1 MKESQKPN
9 DILVATI
16 SAPNATLMDLIQ
28 NDINASNT
36 QLLTMDEYKQS
47 QYIQD
52 KFTKDG
58 TFDNNAFEQYYT
70 LAAQKFEDLR
80 DEDLATKLQ
89 KEIKWDPNSLYK
101 PIDNSQDIKDLVT
114 FTPIK
119 NPHKQT
125 LGLTDFNKWSAAK
138 YTAYEEAQMHKVWDS
153 ENNKWLDYTAE
164 DMPFTEKLF
173 GTPLRYAKYQE
184 DVYDQNGI
192 LLHRKGEFKTDEEG
206 AFYTETMPKGEQLMD
221 SEIVKLSDIVTS
233 EGSIWNSINVFEGD
247 DREKSVAGTA
257 LKTVLMVAPY
267 LTPWSG
273 TIGAVTGLVGLASA
287 LPTIY
292 KSLSSPFGSK
302 DSTLF
307 RKSTDAENWLQ
318 KFGVD
323 VSVSSRDSFWNFEQL
338 MNMGSEVFGQLH
350 QQRAAGR
357 LAQYFQKVNKA
368 DQIENPVKYVKDL
381 RKQSE
386 LAQKLSLGYMAL
398 TSAAD
403 VYNQSKNA
411 GYSDEAS
418 GIVSLASM
426 GALYGIMRFNET
438 ARGIGTWM
446 LDKTT
451 GYSQEVNSKGMFK
464 AFKPI
469 FDEIN
474 QGYQTAMSTGKKD
487 KLILKLREFMQKAK
501 YQSFGIWSGAI
512 VEGTEEVTEE
522 VIQDCVKAMADA
534 SVALGI
540 TKNEGKTFGGLS
552 NVFSKE
558 GLNRYLSTF
567 VGGAIGGAIFD
578 LQMNV
583 LPGSD
588 PNLRRVDANLAEQYL
603 NGTLDLVEEEV
614 KRYCKALDN
623 GKSPIITKIGDQ
635 EIQLPTNGKT
645 AMQAVA
651 EGVIQRIKTL
661 RNAYDEAMKVAPESV
676 RGSREALVGYLV
688 NDPGL
693 GIKGSSE
700 FSTYISDEYQ
710 EKMNAFAEAKMNLN
724 SAINFNQKKTKTTE
738 TPTSQEEIDKLE
750 SEVKQRLEDVRK
762 FFNGTN
768 GFRFSTMYKMHK
780 LAQSGD
786 LVFKFYDEDD
796 DESLIYAES
805 PKQYAWFKYHLD
817 FNELKSKDD
826 PDYDK
831 TKPSKEQVIEEHK
844 DLVRGFK
851 ENRDK
856 FTKYLET
863 ITDMYIDNQQR
874 LSEHL
879 GLMTGEELK
888 QWLKDLDYIITEGD
902 TEEEKVAKQK
912 LNLLIA
918 NTSRD
923 QRDGKNLMN
932 YLDAISAELIKL
944 NPKAYSNI
952 QNLMYLA
959 VSDRI
964 IGKWNEEKQEW
975 NTDEGVYTINGFIQ
989 LENYLKTLTDDKYK
1003 DKVAEAKKKI
1013 NEAKR
1018 LINTF
1023 VDIAFSR
1030 LQIQGN
1036 WTEDLIKNTLQ
1047 RLNEILNNS
1056 GDFSNTTI
1064 MKELNATIETINN
1077 LIDDI
1082 KGIQENKDTS
1092 VVDIDNH
1099 VKSIKLNLK
1108 GNADLESIIS
1118 FLNTIRANA
1127 TLAYLEGKGKRY
1139 TGRDIQAEVDLYRK
1153 NIIIPMLKDMLE
1165 QLTTNQNFKDS
1176 FIEDLSLFLANNFD
1190 EDTINNIAD
1199 EQNRDLL
1206 NTLKQNI
1213 NDDNIDLGDL
1223 IQRLYYEFLQNNEE
1237 FKLYINLISQ
1247 INAIE
1252 APNSNRKIGENPI
1265 YGIITDWLTKFQ
1277 TDNRSVT
1284 VFEYLFDKNLQIN
1297 NLKVLDSFNLNVEEL
1312 HTIIKDFDNAIRSL
1326 IGTLNGAVAN
1336 YDNSSRIP
1344 FKIPSL
1350 NDDIKEYAKTFNLP
1364 ETQLNPNN
1372 FVTIDVNVYNSIWQ
1386 SVQELMGKLEFIDT
1400 LYQYKL
1406 SGKIGEDRQLE
1417 KRVSKALLLNY
1428 SKLNLGEDIKP
1439 NVEIDDYDDL
1449 VKEVIR
1455 VKTEIFNRVK
1465 EILSSKENDD
1475 AKKSQ
1480 LKEWFTTITGSHKDI
1495 DIVNGFIPFINLD
1508 KKGDGTDGINPY
1520 FALMDFVATISEN
1533 NADLLAEYKEAIGA
1547 TNEDNII
1554 RRFDQYTT
1562 YNIIYSSLTDSQGY
1576 FKELDQF
1583 LAEKKKNTQ
1592 DIKYSIESSMTFLS
1606 GSNGTGKST
1615 TVSKAV
1621 VHTLQKKGYNII
1633 ATSISENKTKSFQNQ
1648 VGTQNKATYN
1658 AITGEGLKTILN
1670 DCGIKD
1676 NNELVDAVK
1685 SSIEELKKQLTNG
1698 SIEIKKGD
1706 EINIHVKD
1714 GLTIQGELAKD
1725 GVITIT
1731 SINLSTDSENN
1742 VSENNIFKALE
1753 VALQKVSKDNQNVI
1767 IVDEATKLDPATL
1780 YVLNMIAEN
1789 TNNKVL
1795 LVGDEFQRGFEAKFK
1810 ESDKIY
1816 TINVN
1821 TDLFYCR
1828 RPPYMVQSIR
1838 GENTGVIANLNSIV
1852 RIMNSCVYGK
1862 SVISPI
1868 IDITI
1873 SPENTNTVTSYFEAS
1888 PLVFKYTKDGDTN
1901 ELMGHQITNT
1911 EDELNQVLSLIK
1923 DQLPEGET
1931 LKVVIGED
1939 FKDQEESI
1947 KTKLEGIIGEDKVDI
1962 FIEGDPN
1969 KDIQGDESN
1978 YVLLYNLK
1986 YQGDINPDTNLR
1998 NLNTYASRA
2007 KKFTIIFDDGNDRL
2021 FSSLKITSVQD
2032 DTIGKDSFNQDD
2044 IKNINKIYYESVDP
2058 IIESYKTKSE
2068 KSETKSSTTSE
2079 DENTEDQTPEVNEE
2093 EAATKAEVSSE
2104 GIESDPEQPENKK
2117 SEPIKNSDPRSVVR
2131 GKNNMGVVDTYAC
2144 YLGKE
2149 FGGEEDGTSKVY
2161 DKEKGFNYEKALEIV
2176 NEVDTTKNYSDF
2188 LAYIKLQKKNPEF
2201 KIESED
2207 DLKYYINRYRNKF
2220 IIQLLNDPNCEYTLQ
2235 KKEIIIYDKPV
2246 DYKFGEK
2253 LSQLCLVAK
2262 LNGVSYTLGAVR
2274 QYDSDGNLI
2283 GLGES
2288 DDNTIWEVT
2297 IDSFAESEK
2306 TYDEGENE
2314 KTVEQYNE
2322 GEKVIQITKY
2332 RTYSLKRKK
2341 IEKLGA
2347 SRIAVKNGQECTIED
2362 LINMGYKPVC
2372 DTKGNVIV
2380 HQFSKGEQGF
2390 NAFKKWYSETYNK
2403 ELLKEFFDSFK
2414 NFYYAPT
2421 TWITIYPEGNTNENI
2436 PLCVFKHPTNIDIKP
2451 NTKECTN
2458 SNHFPIIQFFNFIWN
2473 TFKQENDSSFLKDI
2487 EGDYYSIDEKK
2498 RFIPNDKKE
2507 LKSRIEYLKDQ
2518 INSSEYENDFKD
2530 KLIQFVDNYQKIMID
2545 ADPKNNKG
2553 GRSSLANNAN
2563 DLLNNETLK
2572 EKALSYFRVR
2582 EFHKDKNEIH
2592 GTKKPI
2598 SSSIINS
2605 YFTNYVPEPPRYLI
2619 KFKEKNSPD
2628 STQPSVSGSSIPTT
2642 TPNPSKWI
2650 LLDTNS
2656 LQDLVSII
2664 NKKYL
2669 TEGDDGT
2676 NNFYEALST
2685 QKGNISTDEEIFNQN
2700 LQELKEELSKNQ
2712 DSYQDIIDAI
2722 SSIQNEC

>member
-70 LAAQKFEDLR
+70 LAAQKFEDLS

-125 LGLTDFNKWSAAK
+125 LGLVDFNKWSAAK

-153 ENNKWLDYTAE
+153 ENKKWLDYTAE

-192 LLHRKGEFKTDEEG
+192 LLHHKGEFKIDEEG

-221 SEIVKLSDIVTS
+221 SEIVKLADIATS
-233 EGSIWNSINVFEGD
+233 EGSVWNSINVFEGD

-302 DSTLF
+302 DSALF

-318 KFGVD
+318 KFGTN
-323 VSVSSRDSFWNFEQL
+323 VSISSRDSFWNFEQL

-368 DQIENPVKYVKDL
+368 DQIENPAKYVKDL

-426 GALYGIMRFNET
+426 GALYGIMRFNES

-552 NVFSKE
+552 TVFSKE

-645 AMQAVA
+645 VMQAVA
-651 EGVIQRIKTL
+651 DGVIQRIRTV
-661 RNAYDEAMKVAPESV
+661 RNAYDEAMKVVPESA
-676 RGSREALVGYLV
+676 RSSREALVRYLV

-724 SAINFNQKKTKTTE
+724 SAINFNQKKNKTTE
-738 TPTSQEEIDKLE
+738 TPTSQEEINKLE

-874 LSEHL
+874 LSKHL
-879 GLMTGEELK
+879 GLMTVEELK

-902 TEEEKVAKQK
+902 TEEEKAAKQK

-923 QRDGKNLMN
+923 QRDGKSLMN

-964 IGKWNEEKQEW
+964 IGKWNEDKQEW

-989 LENYLKTLTDDKYK
+989 LENYLKTLTDEKYK
-1003 DKVAEAKKKI
+1003 DKVAKVKQEI
-1013 NEAKR
+1013 NKAKR

-1036 WTEDLIKNTLQ
+1036 WTEDLIKNTLL

-1056 GDFSNTTI
+1056 GDFSNTPI
-1064 MKELNATIETINN
+1064 MNELNATIETINN

-1092 VVDIDNH
+1092 IIDTDNH

-1108 GNADLESIIS
+1108 GNADLESIVP

-1127 TLAYLEGKGKRY
+1127 TYAYLKGDGKRY

-1153 NIIIPMLKDMLE
+1153 NIIIPMLKDMLG

-1237 FKLYINLISQ
+1237 FKLYVNLISQ

-1252 APNSNRKIGENPI
+1252 APDSNRKIGENPI

-1406 SGKIGEDRQLE
+1406 SGKIGEDRALE

-1428 SKLNLGEDIKP
+1428 SKLNLDENIKP

-1455 VKTEIFNRVK
+1455 VKTEIFNKVK
-1465 EILSSKENDD
+1465 EILNSQNDD
-1475 AKKSQ
+1475 NAKKAK
-1480 LKEWFTTITGSHKDI
+1480 LKEWFTTITGGHEDI

-1533 NADLLAEYKEAIGA
+1533 NADLLAEYKEAIDA

-1562 YNIIYSSLTDSQGY
+1562 YSIIYSSLIDSQGY
-1576 FKELDQF
+1576 FKELDGF

-1592 DIKYSIESSMTFLS
+1592 DIKTSIESSMTFLS
-1606 GSNGTGKST
+1606 GSSGTGKST

-1633 ATSISENKTKSFQNQ
+1633 ATSISENKTKSFQEE
-1648 VGTQNKATYN
+1648 VGTQNKGNYD
-1658 AITGEGLKTILN
+1658 AITGEGLKKILN
-1670 DCGIKD
+1670 DCDIKD

-1685 SSIEELKKQLTNG
+1685 DSINKLKEKLVE
-1698 SIEIKKGD
+1698 SIEISKNED
-1706 EINIHVKD
+1706 INISIEN
-1714 GLTIQGELAKD
+1714 GLTIQGKVSED

-1731 SINLSTDSENN
+1731 SIKPSEDNENN
-1742 VSENNIFKALE
+1742 VFNALEKALE
-1753 VALQKVSKDNQNVI
+1753 SVSTDNKNVI

-1780 YVLNMIAEN
+1780 YVLNMIAEH

-1810 ESDKIY
+1810 DGDNTY
-1816 TINVN
+1816 TINLN

-1852 RIMNSCVYGK
+1852 HIMNSCVYGK

-1868 IDITI
+1868 VDITI

-1901 ELMGHQITNT
+1901 ELMGHQITST

-1939 FKDQEESI
+1939 FKDQEETI
-1947 KTKLEGIIGEDKVDI
+1947 KTKLEGIIGEGKVDI
-1962 FIEGDPN
+1962 FIEGDPK

-2117 SEPIKNSDPRSVVR
+2117 PESIKSSDPRSVVR

-2144 YLGKE
+2144 YLGEE
-2149 FGGEEDGTSKVY
+2149 FNKLYEET
-2161 DKEKGFNYEKALEIV
+2161 GFNYGDALKIANGVDV
-2176 NEVDTTKNYSDF
+2176 NKNYSDF
-2188 LAYIKLQKKNPEF
+2188 LAYIKSCKEANQDFIL
-2201 KIESED
+2201 ED
-2207 DLKYYINRYRNKF
+2207 ENQLKTYINQYRND
-2220 IIQLLNDPNCEYTLQ
+2220 IIIGLLNYTQDKNNTEECKYTLQ

-2253 LSQLCLVAK
+2253 IQQLCLVATVG
-2262 LNGVSYTLGAVR
+2262 GVSYTLGAVR

-2283 GLGES
+2283 KQYKNDG
-2288 DDNTIWEVT
+2288 NTIWEVT
-2297 IDSFAESEK
+2297 IDQFIGNELE
-2306 TYDEGENE
+2306 YDEEPNT

-2332 RTYSLKRKK
+2332 RTYSLKRKQ

-2347 SRIAVKNGQECTIED
+2347 SRIDVKNGQECTIAD
-2362 LINMGYKPVC
+2362 LISLGYKPVC
-2372 DTKGNVIV
+2372 ATKDNVIV
-2380 HQFSKGEQGF
+2380 YQFSKSKQGF
-2390 NAFKKWYSETYNK
+2390 DAFKGWYCSTYKKN
-2403 ELLKEFFDSFK
+2403 LPDEFFDSFK
-2414 NFYYAPT
+2414 NFYYVPT
-2421 TWITIYPEGNTNENI
+2421 TWITVYPEGNTNENI

-2451 NTKECTN
+2451 NTKECT
-2458 SNHFPIIQFFNFIWN
+2458 SSDHFPIIQFFNFIWN

-2487 EGDYYSIDEKK
+2487 EGGYYSIKEKK
-2498 RFIPNDKKE
+2498 RFT
-2507 LKSRIEYLKDQ
+2507 LKDIENLKNRIENLKQQ
-2518 INSSEYENDFKD
+2518 IKSSKYEKNIEE
-2530 KLIQFVDNYQKIMID
+2530 KLIKFVESYQQIMID
-2545 ADPKNNKG
+2545 NDPIRNTKG
-2553 GRSSLANNAN
+2553 RQTLANNAN

-2572 EKALSYFRVR
+2572 DKALSYFRVR
-2582 EFHKDKNEIH
+2582 EFHKDKTEIY
-2592 GTKKPI
+2592 GNKETI
-2598 SSSIINS
+2598 SSSNINN

-2619 KFKEKNSPD
+2619 KFKDTNSPD
-2628 STQPSVSGSSIPTT
+2628 STQPSVSGSSISTT
-2642 TPNPSKWI
+2642 TPNPSEWI

-2664 NKKYL
+2664 NEKYL
-2669 TEGDDGT
+2669 EEEGAD
-2676 NNFYEALST
+2676 NFWRELDA
-2685 QKGNISTDEEIFNQN
+2685 QKQNKSINGEIFNQN

-2712 DSYQDIIDAI
+2712 DSYQYIIQAI
-2722 SSIQNEC
+2722 DSIQNEC

>member
-70 LAAQKFEDLR
+70 LAAQKFEDLS

-125 LGLTDFNKWSAAK
+125 LGLVDFNKWSAAK

-153 ENNKWLDYTAE
+153 ENKKWLDYTAE

-221 SEIVKLSDIVTS
+221 SEIVKLADIATS
-233 EGSIWNSINVFEGD
+233 EGSVWNSINVFEGD
-247 DREKSVAGTA
+247 DKEKSVAGTA

-292 KSLSSPFGSK
+292 KSLSSPFGGK
-302 DSTLF
+302 DSALF

-368 DQIENPVKYVKDL
+368 DQIERPAKYVKDL

-426 GALYGIMRFNET
+426 GALYGIMRFNES

-635 EIQLPTNGKT
+635 EIQLPTNGET
-645 AMQAVA
+645 AMQAIA
-651 EGVIQRIKTL
+651 QGVIQRIRTL
-661 RNAYDEAMKVAPESV
+661 RNAYDEAMKVAPESA
-676 RGSREALVGYLV
+676 RGSREALVRYLV

-710 EKMNAFAEAKMNLN
+710 EKMNAFAEAKINLN
-724 SAINFNQKKTKTTE
+724 SAINFNQKKNKTTE

-786 LVFKFYDEDD
+786 LVFKLYDDDD

-805 PKQYAWFKYHLD
+805 PKQYAWFKYHID
-817 FNELKSKDD
+817 FNELKLKDD

-831 TKPSKEQVIEEHK
+831 TKPSKEQVIDEHK

-851 ENRDK
+851 ENRNK

-874 LSEHL
+874 LSKHL

-902 TEEEKVAKQK
+902 TEEEKAAKQK

-923 QRDGKNLMN
+923 QRGGKSLMN

-964 IGKWNEEKQEW
+964 IGKWNEDKQEW

-989 LENYLKTLTDDKYK
+989 LENYLKTLTDEKYK
-1003 DKVAEAKKKI
+1003 DKVAEVKKKI
-1013 NEAKR
+1013 NEAKK

-1036 WTEDLIKNTLQ
+1036 WTEDLIKNTLL

-1056 GDFSNTTI
+1056 GDFSNTPI
-1064 MKELNATIETINN
+1064 MNELNATIETINN
-1077 LIDDI
+1077 LVDDI

-1092 VVDIDNH
+1092 IIDTDNH

-1127 TLAYLEGKGKRY
+1127 TYAYLKGDGKRY

-1153 NIIIPMLKDMLE
+1153 NIIIPMLKDMLG

-1190 EDTINNIAD
+1190 EDTINNIAGK
-1199 EQNRDLL
+1199 QNLDLL

-1213 NDDNIDLGDL
+1213 NDDNTDLGDL

-1237 FKLYINLISQ
+1237 FKLYVNLISQ

-1297 NLKVLDSFNLNVEEL
+1297 NLKVLDSFNLNAEEL

-1386 SVQELMGKLEFIDT
+1386 SVQELIGKLEFIDT

-1428 SKLNLGEDIKP
+1428 SKLNLSENIKP

-1455 VKTEIFNRVK
+1455 VKTEIFNKVK
-1465 EILSSKENDD
+1465 EILESKENDD

-1480 LKEWFTTITGSHKDI
+1480 LKEWFKTITGGHEDI

-1648 VGTQNKATYN
+1648 VDTQNKATYN

-1888 PLVFKYTKDGDTN
+1888 PLVFKYTKDSETN
-1901 ELMGHQITNT
+1901 KLMGHQITNT

-1923 DQLPEGET
+1923 DQLPEEET

-1939 FKDQEESI
+1939 FKDQEENI
-1947 KTKLEGIIGEDKVDI
+1947 KIKLEEIIGEGKVDI

-2021 FSSLKITSVQD
+2021 FSSLKITSIQD

-2079 DENTEDQTPEVNEE
+2079 DKDIEDQTPEVNAE

-2117 SEPIKNSDPRSVVR
+2117 SEPIKSSDPRSIVR
-2131 GKNNMGVVDTYAC
+2131 GKDNMGIVDTYAC
-2144 YLGKE
+2144 YLGEEFDGLYNKE
-2149 FGGEEDGTSKVY
+2149 T
-2161 DKEKGFNYEKALEIV
+2161 GFNYGDALEIANGVDV
-2176 NEVDTTKNYSDF
+2176 NKNYNNF
-2188 LAYIKLQKKNPEF
+2188 LAYIKSCKEADQSFTLKDEN
-2201 KIESED
+2201 
-2207 DLKYYINRYRNKF
+2207 DLKMHINFYRND
-2220 IIQLLNDPNCEYTLQ
+2220 IIIGLLNYTQDENNTKECKYTLQ
-2235 KKEIIIYDKPV
+2235 KKAIKIYDKPV
-2246 DYKFGEK
+2246 DYKFGEPI
-2253 LSQLCLVAK
+2253 LQLCLVATVG
-2262 LNGVSYTLGAVR
+2262 GVSYTLGAVR
-2274 QYDSDGNLI
+2274 QYDSTGNLI
-2283 GLGES
+2283 GLGEYN
-2288 DDNTIWEVT
+2288 DNTIWEVT
-2297 IDSFAESEK
+2297 IDQFRGNELE
-2306 TYDEGENE
+2306 YDEEPNK
-2314 KTVEQYNE
+2314 KTVEQYNK

-2332 RTYSLKRKK
+2332 RTYSLKRKQ

-2347 SRIAVKNGQECTIED
+2347 SRIAVKNGQECTIAD
-2362 LINMGYKPVC
+2362 LISLGYKPVC
-2372 DTKGNVIV
+2372 DTDKNIIV
-2380 HQFSKGEQGF
+2380 HQFSQGKQGF
-2390 NAFKKWYSETYNK
+2390 DAFKKWYSSTYNK
-2403 ELLKEFFDSFK
+2403 NLPDEFFDSFK

-2421 TWITIYPEGNTNENI
+2421 TWITVYPEGNESEKI
-2436 PLCVFKHPTNIDIKP
+2436 PLCIFRHPADIKI
-2451 NTKECTN
+2451 
-2458 SNHFPIIQFFNFIWN
+2458 FPQAQDDPSSFSIIQFFNFIWN
-2473 TFKQENDSSFLKDI
+2473 TFKQEDVSSFLKGIKDNYYTDTKKSQKHFQKQEDI
-2487 EGDYYSIDEKK
+2487 K
-2498 RFIPNDKKE
+2498 N
-2507 LKSRIEYLKDQ
+2507 LKDRIENLKKWIQASKYDDTFKKQ
-2518 INSSEYENDFKD
+2518 LEDF
-2530 KLIQFVDNYQKIMID
+2530 VTYYQEIMID
-2545 ADPKNNKG
+2545 NDPTKNTN
-2553 GRSSLANNAN
+2553 GRQTLANNAN

-2582 EFHKDKNEIH
+2582 EFHKNKTEIYGNKN
-2592 GTKKPI
+2592 PI
-2598 SSSIINS
+2598 SSSNIKN
-2605 YFTNYVPEPPRYLI
+2605 YLTNYVPEPPRYLI
-2619 KFKEKNSPD
+2619 KFVKESQ
-2628 STQPSVSGSSIPTT
+2628 QPVEPVSGSEI
-2642 TPNPSKWI
+2642 
-2650 LLDTNS
+2650 NS
-2656 LQDLVSII
+2656 
-2664 NKKYL
+2664 
-2669 TEGDDGT
+2669 
-2676 NNFYEALST
+2676 NNSSQE
-2685 QKGNISTDEEIFNQN
+2685 QKPVQRQN
-2700 LQELKEELSKNQ
+2700 LVLYNENTNTVKYKENEYSNDEDGANEFALDLKKGLIPEEDLEDLQVGLNN
-2712 DSYQDIIDAI
+2712 I
-2722 SSIQNEC
+2722 SSINQDFIEAINSSKKC

>member
-125 LGLTDFNKWSAAK
+125 LGLVDFNKWSAAK

-221 SEIVKLSDIVTS
+221 SEIVKLADIATS
-233 EGSIWNSINVFEGD
+233 EGSVWNSINVFEGD

-257 LKTVLMVAPY
+257 LKTVLMIAPY

-292 KSLSSPFGSK
+292 KSLSSPFGGK
-302 DSTLF
+302 DSALF

-318 KFGVD
+318 KFGTN

-368 DQIENPVKYVKDL
+368 DQVKNPAKYVKDL

-426 GALYGIMRFNET
+426 GALYGIMRFNES

-451 GYSQEVNSKGMFK
+451 GYSQEVNSKGIFK

-588 PNLRRVDANLAEQYL
+588 PNLRRVDYNLAEHYL

-614 KRYCKALDN
+614 IRYCKALDN
-623 GKSPIITKIGDQ
+623 GKSPTITKIGDQ
-635 EIQLPTNGKT
+635 EIQLSTNGQT

-651 EGVIQRIKTL
+651 KAVVQRIRTI
-661 RNAYDEAMKVAPESV
+661 RNAYDEAMKVAPESA
-676 RGSREALVGYLV
+676 RGSREALVRYLV

-724 SAINFNQKKTKTTE
+724 SAINFNQKKGKTTE
-738 TPTSQEEIDKLE
+738 TPTSQEEVDKLE

-786 LVFKFYDEDD
+786 LVFKLYDEDD

-851 ENRDK
+851 ENRNK

-879 GLMTGEELK
+879 KLMTGEELK

-902 TEEEKVAKQK
+902 TEEEKAAKQK

-923 QRDGKNLMN
+923 QGDGKSLIN

-964 IGKWNEEKQEW
+964 IGKWNEDKQEW

-989 LENYLKTLTDDKYK
+989 LENYLKTLTDEKYK
-1003 DKVAEAKKKI
+1003 DKVAKVKQEI
-1013 NEAKR
+1013 NKAKR

-1036 WTEDLIKNTLQ
+1036 WTEDLIKNTLL

-1056 GDFSNTTI
+1056 SDFSNTPI
-1064 MKELNATIETINN
+1064 INELNSTIETINN

-1099 VKSIKLNLK
+1099 VKPIKLNLK

-1127 TLAYLEGKGKRY
+1127 TLAYLKGDGKRY

-1153 NIIIPMLKDMLE
+1153 NIIIPMLRTLLQTLSGEK
-1165 QLTTNQNFKDS
+1165 NFKDS
-1176 FIEDLSLFLANNFD
+1176 FIEDLSLFLANNFKK
-1190 EDTINNIAD
+1190 ETITKIYDREESNEEIVD
-1199 EQNRDLL
+1199 SLEK
-1206 NTLKQNI
+1206 LKKSI
-1213 NDDNIDLGDL
+1213 NDDTIDLNVL
-1223 IQRLYYEFLQNNEE
+1223 VFQLYDQLQDDEG
-1237 FKLYINLISQ
+1237 FKLYVNLISQ

-1252 APNSNRKIGENPI
+1252 APDSNRKIRENPI
-1265 YGIITDWLTKFQ
+1265 YDIITDWLTKFQ

-1336 YDNSSRIP
+1336 YDNSLRIP

-1406 SGKIGEDRQLE
+1406 SGKIGEDRALE

-1428 SKLNLGEDIKP
+1428 SKLFPDIKP

-1455 VKTEIFNRVK
+1455 VKTEIFNKVK
-1465 EILSSKENDD
+1465 EILNQQKDD
-1475 AKKSQ
+1475 NAKKSQ
-1480 LKEWFTTITGSHKDI
+1480 LKEWFTTITDGHEDI

-1562 YNIIYSSLTDSQGY
+1562 YSIIYSSLTDSQGY
-1576 FKELDQF
+1576 FKELDGF
-1583 LAEKKKNTQ
+1583 LAEKKKKNKK
-1592 DIKYSIESSMTFLS
+1592 DIKTSIESSMTFLS
-1606 GSNGTGKST
+1606 GSSGTGKST
-1615 TVSKAV
+1615 TVSRAV
-1621 VHTLQKKGYNII
+1621 VHTLQKNGYNII
-1633 ATSISENKTKSFQNQ
+1633 ATSISENKTKSFQDE
-1648 VGTQNKATYN
+1648 VGTQNKAIYN
-1658 AITGEGLKTILN
+1658 EITGEGLKQILKNCCDIADDDLVSSVQKSIN
-1670 DCGIKD
+1670 DLKD
-1676 NNELVDAVK
+1676 K
-1685 SSIEELKKQLTNG
+1685 LTNG

-1706 EINIHVKD
+1706 KIKINIED

-1731 SINLSTDSENN
+1731 SIDLSTDNENN

-1753 VALQKVSKDNQNVI
+1753 KILQNASKENKNVI
-1767 IVDEATKLDPATL
+1767 IIDEATKLDPATL
-1780 YVLNMIAEN
+1780 YVLNMIAKH

-1852 RIMNSCVYGK
+1852 RIMNSCVKGK

-1868 IDITI
+1868 VDITI
-1873 SPENTNTVTSYFEAS
+1873 SSENTDTVKDYFEAS
-1888 PLVFKYTKDGDTN
+1888 PLVFKYTKDDETN

-1939 FKDQEESI
+1939 FKDQEKNI
-1947 KTKLEGIIGEDKVDI
+1947 KTKLEGIIGEGKVDI
-1962 FIEGDPN
+1962 FIEGDLN

-2007 KKFTIIFDDGNDRL
+2007 KKFTIIFDDNGNDRL

-2044 IKNINKIYYESVDP
+2044 IKNINKLYYESVDP

-2079 DENTEDQTPEVNEE
+2079 DENTEDQTLEINAE
-2093 EAATKAEVSSE
+2093 EATTKAEVSSE

-2117 SEPIKNSDPRSVVR
+2117 SEPIKSSDPRSVVR
-2131 GKNNMGVVDTYAC
+2131 GKKNMGVVDTYAC

-2149 FGGEEDGTSKVY
+2149 FDNLYNTET
-2161 DKEKGFNYEKALEIV
+2161 GFNYGEALEIA
-2176 NEVDTTKNYSDF
+2176 NGVDINKNYSDF
-2188 LAYIKLQKKNPEF
+2188 LAYIKSCKEADQYFTLKDKN
-2201 KIESED
+2201 
-2207 DLKYYINRYRNKF
+2207 DLKTYINQYRND
-2220 IIQLLNDPNCEYTLQ
+2220 IIIGLLNYTQDENNTEECKYTLQ
-2235 KKEIIIYDKPV
+2235 KKEIKIYNKPV
-2246 DYKFGEK
+2246 DYKFGEPI
-2253 LSQLCLVAK
+2253 LQLCLIATVG
-2262 LNGVSYTLGAVR
+2262 GVSYTLGAVR

-2283 GLGES
+2283 DLDNY
-2288 DDNTIWEVT
+2288 DDKSIYEVT
-2297 IDSFAESEK
+2297 IDSFAEDEK
-2306 TYDEGENE
+2306 TYGEDENK

-2322 GEKVIQITKY
+2322 GEKVIQITRY
-2332 RTYSLKRKK
+2332 RTYSLKRKQ

-2347 SRIAVKNGQECTIED
+2347 SRIDVKNGQECTIAD
-2362 LINMGYKPVC
+2362 LISLGYKPVC

-2380 HQFSKGEQGF
+2380 HQFSQGKQGF
-2390 NAFKKWYSETYNK
+2390 DAFKDWYRSTYKKN
-2403 ELLKEFFDSFK
+2403 LPDEFFDSFK

-2421 TWITIYPEGNTNENI
+2421 TWITVYPEGNSNENI
-2436 PLCVFKHPTNIDIKP
+2436 PLCVFRHPTNIKIKL
-2451 NTKECTN
+2451 NTNECKN
-2458 SNHFPIIQFFNFIWN
+2458 SSDFPIIQFFNFIWN
-2473 TFKQENDSSFLKDI
+2473 TFKQEGDPSFLKDV
-2487 EGDYYSIDEKK
+2487 EGDYYSINGKK
-2498 RFIPNDKKE
+2498 RFTPNDKKE

-2518 INSSEYENDFKD
+2518 INSSKYAKDFKD
-2530 KLIQFVDNYQKIMID
+2530 KLIQFVVEYQEIMIN

-2553 GRSSLANNAN
+2553 SRSDLASKANN
-2563 DLLNNETLK
+2563 LLNNETLK

-2582 EFHKDKNEIH
+2582 EFHKNKSEISGNKN
-2592 GTKKPI
+2592 PI
-2598 SSSIINS
+2598 SSSNINN

-2619 KFKEKNSPD
+2619 KFVEEPQ
-2628 STQPSVSGSSIPTT
+2628 QPTEPVSGSEINSNDSSQEQKPVQRQNLVSYNETTDTVKYKGREYSNDEDGANEFALDLKKGLIPEEDIKT
-2642 TPNPSKWI
+2642 
-2650 LLDTNS
+2650 
-2656 LQDLVSII
+2656 LQD
-2664 NKKYL
+2664 
-2669 TEGDDGT
+2669 
-2676 NNFYEALST
+2676 
-2685 QKGNISTDEEIFNQN
+2685 
-2700 LQELKEELSKNQ
+2700 EL
-2712 DSYQDIIDAI
+2712 DSI
-2722 SSIQNEC
+2722 SSINQDFREAINSSKKC

>member
-70 LAAQKFEDLR
+70 LAAQKFEDLS

-125 LGLTDFNKWSAAK
+125 LGLADFNKWSAAK

-153 ENNKWLDYTAE
+153 ENKKWLDYTAE

-173 GTPLRYAKYQE
+173 GIPLRYAKYQE

-221 SEIVKLSDIVTS
+221 SEIVKLADIATS
-233 EGSIWNSINVFEGD
+233 EGSVWNSINVFEGD

-292 KSLSSPFGSK
+292 KSLSSPFGGN
-302 DSTLF
+302 DSALF

-357 LAQYFQKVNKA
+357 LAQYFKKVNKA
-368 DQIENPVKYVKDL
+368 DQIENPAKYVRDL

-386 LAQKLSLGYMAL
+386 LGQKLSLGYMAL

-426 GALYGIMRFNET
+426 GALYGIMRFNES

-451 GYSQEVNSKGMFK
+451 GYSQEVNSKGIFK
-464 AFKPI
+464 AFKPM

-474 QGYQTAMSTGKKD
+474 EAYQTAIGTSKKD

-588 PNLRRVDANLAEQYL
+588 PNLRRVDANLTEQYL

-635 EIQLPTNGKT
+635 EIQLPTNGET
-645 AMQAVA
+645 VMQAVA
-651 EGVIQRIKTL
+651 QGVIQRIKTL
-661 RNAYDEAMKVAPESV
+661 RNAYDEAIKVAPESA
-676 RGSREALVGYLV
+676 RGSREALVRYLV

-724 SAINFNQKKTKTTE
+724 SAINFNQKKNKTTE

-851 ENRDK
+851 ENRNK

-874 LSEHL
+874 LSKHL

-902 TEEEKVAKQK
+902 TEEEKAAKQK

-923 QRDGKNLMN
+923 QRGGKSLMN

-959 VSDRI
+959 VSDRV

-989 LENYLKTLTDDKYK
+989 LENYLKTLTDEKYK
-1003 DKVAEAKKKI
+1003 DKVAKVKQEI
-1013 NEAKR
+1013 NKAKR

-1036 WTEDLIKNTLQ
+1036 WTEDLIKNTLL

-1056 GDFSNTTI
+1056 SDFSNTPI
-1064 MKELNATIETINN
+1064 MNELNATIETINN
-1077 LIDDI
+1077 LVDDI

-1092 VVDIDNH
+1092 IIDTDNH
-1099 VKSIKLNLK
+1099 VKSLKLNLK
-1108 GNADLESIIS
+1108 GNANLESIIS

-1127 TLAYLEGKGKRY
+1127 TYAYLKGDDKRY

-1153 NIIIPMLKDMLE
+1153 NIIIPMLKDMLG

-1199 EQNRDLL
+1199 KQNLDLL

-1213 NDDNIDLGDL
+1213 NDDNTDLGDL

-1237 FKLYINLISQ
+1237 FKLYVNLISQ

-1252 APNSNRKIGENPI
+1252 APDSNRKIGENPI

-1336 YDNSSRIP
+1336 YDNSLRIP

-1406 SGKIGEDRQLE
+1406 SGKIGEDRALE

-1428 SKLNLGEDIKP
+1428 SKLNLGENFKP

-1455 VKTEIFNRVK
+1455 VKTEIFNKVK
-1465 EILSSKENDD
+1465 EILNSQNDD
-1475 AKKSQ
+1475 NAKKAQ
-1480 LKEWFTTITGSHKDI
+1480 LKEWFTTITGGHEDI

-1562 YNIIYSSLTDSQGY
+1562 YSIIYSSLTDSQGY
-1576 FKELDQF
+1576 FKELDGF
-1583 LAEKKKNTQ
+1583 LAEKKKNTKG
-1592 DIKYSIESSMTFLS
+1592 IKTSIESSMTFLS
-1606 GSNGTGKST
+1606 GSSGTGKST

-1633 ATSISENKTKSFQNQ
+1633 ATSISENKTKSFQEE
-1648 VGTQNKATYN
+1648 VGTQNKGNYD
-1658 AITGEGLKTILN
+1658 AITGEGLKKILN
-1670 DCGIKD
+1670 DCDIKD

-1685 SSIEELKKQLTNG
+1685 DSINKLKEKLVE
-1698 SIEIKKGD
+1698 SIEISKNED
-1706 EINIHVKD
+1706 INISIEN
-1714 GLTIQGELAKD
+1714 GLTIQGKVSED

-1731 SINLSTDSENN
+1731 SIKPSEDNENN
-1742 VSENNIFKALE
+1742 VFNALEKALE
-1753 VALQKVSKDNQNVI
+1753 SVSTDNKNVI

-1780 YVLNMIAEN
+1780 YVLNMIAEY

-1810 ESDKIY
+1810 DGDNTY
-1816 TINVN
+1816 TINLN

-1868 IDITI
+1868 VDITI
-1873 SPENTNTVTSYFEAS
+1873 SPENTSTVKDYFEAS
-1888 PLVFKYTKDGDTN
+1888 PLVFKYTKDGETN

-1923 DQLPEGET
+1923 DQLPEEET

-1939 FKDQEESI
+1939 FKDQEENI
-1947 KTKLEGIIGEDKVDI
+1947 KTKLEGIIGEGKVDI
-1962 FIEGDPN
+1962 FIEGDPK

-2044 IKNINKIYYESVDP
+2044 IKNINKLYYESVDP

-2117 SEPIKNSDPRSVVR
+2117 SEPIKSSDPRSVVR

-2144 YLGKE
+2144 YLGEE
-2149 FGGEEDGTSKVY
+2149 FNGLY
-2161 DKEKGFNYEKALEIV
+2161 DKEKGFNYGEALKIA
-2176 NEVDTTKNYSDF
+2176 NGVDINKNYSDF
-2188 LAYIKLQKKNPEF
+2188 LAYIKSCKEANQDFIL
-2201 KIESED
+2201 ED
-2207 DLKYYINRYRNKF
+2207 ENQLKTYINQYRND
-2220 IIQLLNDPNCEYTLQ
+2220 IIIGLLNYTQDKNNTEECKYTLQ

-2246 DYKFGEK
+2246 DYKFGK
-2253 LSQLCLVAK
+2253 KISQLCLIAE
-2262 LNGVSYTLGAVR
+2262 LNGVFYTLGAVR

-2288 DDNTIWEVT
+2288 DNNTIWEVT

-2332 RTYSLKRKK
+2332 RTYSLKRKQ

-2347 SRIAVKNGQECTIED
+2347 SRIDVKNGQECTIED
-2362 LINMGYKPVC
+2362 LISLGYKPVC
-2372 DTKGNVIV
+2372 DTKDNVIV
-2380 HQFSKGEQGF
+2380 HQFSKGKQGF
-2390 NAFKKWYSETYNK
+2390 DAFKEWYSSTYNK
-2403 ELLKEFFDSFK
+2403 NLPDEFFDSFK

-2421 TWITIYPEGNTNENI
+2421 TWITVYPEGNEQEQI
-2436 PLCVFKHPTNIDIKP
+2436 PLCIFKHPTDIKIEP
-2451 NTKECTN
+2451 KTINDSN
-2458 SNHFPIIQFFNFIWN
+2458 SFSIIQFFNFIWN

-2487 EGDYYSIDEKK
+2487 EGDYYSINGKK

-2518 INSSEYENDFKD
+2518 INSSKYENDFKN
-2530 KLIQFVDNYQKIMID
+2530 KLIQFVTHYQKIMID

-2553 GRSSLANNAN
+2553 GRSNLASEANN
-2563 DLLNNETLK
+2563 LLNNKTLK
-2572 EKALSYFRVR
+2572 DKALSYFRVR
-2582 EFHKDKNEIH
+2582 EFHKDKSEIH

-2598 SSSIINS
+2598 SSSNIKS
-2605 YFTNYVPEPPRYLI
+2605 YLTNYVPEPPRYLI
-2619 KFKEKNSPD
+2619 KFVEEP
-2628 STQPSVSGSSIPTT
+2628 QQLVEPVSGSEINS
-2642 TPNPSKWI
+2642 NDPSQGQKPMQRQ
-2650 LLDTNS
+2650 N
-2656 LQDLVSII
+2656 LVSY
-2664 NKKYL
+2664 NKNTDTIKYK
-2669 TEGDDGT
+2669 ENEYSNDEDGA
-2676 NNFYEALST
+2676 NEFALDLKMGLIPEEDLEAL
-2685 QKGNISTDEEIFNQN
+2685 QI
-2700 LQELKEELSKNQ
+2700 ELNS
-2712 DSYQDIIDAI
+2712 I
-2722 SSIQNEC
+2722 SSIDQDFREAINSFKKC